1 MKQSIVKF
9 LKFKGKT
16 LLFLSKNGVYWIAI
30 KPVCEAIGV
39 DYIQQF
45 KNLNDDPILRPALCK
60 HTMQVPGDQARNM
73 VCLPE
78 RYIYGWIFSIR
89 SVAKEL
95 IDYKLQCHDILYD
108 HFHGIM
114 TNRKDLLRE
123 KATIQAQR
131 HGIEEELRTN
141 VSFNKLEELRAEEA
155 RLGISLKKLDRQ
167 EFEEVVDLFSNSGIK
182 FSKS

>member
-9 LKFKGKT
+9 LEFKGKT
-16 LLFLSKNGVYWIAI
+16 LLFIAKNGIYYIAI
-30 KPVCEAIGV
+30 KPVCEVLNV
-39 DYIQQF
+39 DYIRQF
-45 KNLNDDPILRPALCK
+45 KNLSEDPILGPALSK
-60 HTMQVPGDQARNM
+60 QTIQVPGDQARNM

-89 SVAKEL
+89 SEAKEL
-95 IDYKLQCHDILYD
+95 IDYKRQCYDILYE

-123 KATIQAQR
+123 KASIQAKR
-131 HGIEEELRTN
+131 HEIEEILKTN
-141 VSFNKLEELRAEEA
+141 DAFNKLEELRAEEA

-167 EFEEVVDLFSNSGIK
+167 EFEEVADLFTNSGVEFSNS
-182 FSKS
+182 